1 MKFLDKVLSFGE
13 DLGEV
18 FSLYNKL
25 NTAIFSAEKNKFL
38 MRPTYALINLTN
50 LKKNFLNIRKKV
62 KPAKVMAV
70 VKADAYGHGVKET
83 CLALN
88 SLDDKKPDY
97 YAVAFIDEAIELRSL
112 GVNEPILIFEPVIEH
127 DAESVYRFD
136 LIPTVFTKKHI
147 DDLRN
152 NKPSYFNRK
161 LKVHVKVDTGMNRL
175 GINFNNAVEFMSK
188 LNHDDNFI
196 LDGTYTHFATSDEKN
211 KTFAN
216 LQLKRFKQFLNELNT
231 KNIKYGLAHAANSGA
246 ILDMPEAYFDIVR
259 PGVTLYGN
267 YPSLETT
274 ESIRLYPVMSLIS
287 HVASVMIINKG
298 ESVSYGRKF
307 IAKKKTKIISVP
319 IGYADGFN
327 RSFTNR
333 SKAIIKGKY
342 YNQVG
347 TVTMDRI
354 MFEVHNDNIK
364 VGEEVIL
371 LGKRNKLEIN
381 AWDWSKKLNTIPYE
395 ITCSISKRVMRVYTY

>member
-216 LQLKRFKQFLNELNT
+216 LQLKR
-231 KNIKYGLAHAANSGA
+231 
-246 ILDMPEAYFDIVR
+246 
-259 PGVTLYGN
+259 
-267 YPSLETT
+267 
-274 ESIRLYPVMSLIS
+274 
-287 HVASVMIINKG
+287 
-298 ESVSYGRKF
+298 
-307 IAKKKTKIISVP
+307 
-319 IGYADGFN
+319 
-327 RSFTNR
+327 
-333 SKAIIKGKY
+333 
-342 YNQVG
+342 
-347 TVTMDRI
+347 
-354 MFEVHNDNIK
+354 
-364 VGEEVIL
+364 
-371 LGKRNKLEIN
+371 
-381 AWDWSKKLNTIPYE
+381 
-395 ITCSISKRVMRVYTY
+395 